1 VVSVYHNGGGL
12 LRARDWRNR
21 AAQNLCWPR
30 VLAQARVIRRTDAA
44 RDLLAIGV
52 LAFVLRGLWAYVYG
66 RVDAAPHDALFYEF
80 TASNLAT
87 GHGFSQLFGGA
98 TAHWPPGFPFLVS
111 LLYRAFGLHLKL
123 GLALNVVLGTATALL
138 MYVVGRRLLGRPG
151 GLVAGWFFAIL
162 PAPIFFTGQ
171 FLTET
176 TYLFMLVGF
185 VALAAFLPDRRW
197 TPVALGAAAGL
208 AALTKGEGA
217 LLVVIPLA
225 MWWGQVNRRAW
236 LTRAAL
242 LFAATALTIL
252 PWTIRNAIQMDAFIP
267 VATNASTTLWSGHNS
282 EANGGAVY
290 APPELLARLPKGLS
304 PTQEEVEGAKLERR
318 EAIKW
323 ATHNP
328 LKELGLIPRKL
339 IALADS
345 ASHVFPIWF
354 NSAGDRQLG
363 SSSLVVFSVLGDA
376 GDYFLILLALAS
388 LVVIG
393 GRRLWH
399 FDPIMRGVLAYLAA
413 SLVTYGFVYYGQ
425 FRYRLAMEPLMILLA
440 VPLIVAVWRDR
451 GALRGPP

>member
-1 VVSVYHNGGGL
+1 
-12 LRARDWRNR
+12 
-21 AAQNLCWPR
+21 
-30 VLAQARVIRRTDAA
+30 VLAQARVFRRTGAA
-44 RDLLAIGV
+44 RDLIAIGL
-52 LAFVLRGLWAYVYG
+52 LAFVLRALWAGVYG

-111 LLYRAFGLHLKL
+111 LLYRVFGLHANLAL
-123 GLALNVVLGTATALL
+123 GLNVVLGTATALL
-138 MYVVGRRLLGRPG
+138 MYLVGRRLMGRPG
-151 GLVAGWFFAIL
+151 ALVAGCFFAIL

-185 VALAAFLPDRRW
+185 VALATFLPDRRW
-197 TPVALGAAAGL
+197 TPVVLGVGAGL

-225 MWWGQVNRRAW
+225 MWWGQVDRRAW

-242 LFAATALTIL
+242 VFVATALTIL

-282 EANGGAVY
+282 EANGAAVY
-290 APPELLARLPKGLS
+290 APPELLARIPKGLT
-304 PTQEEVEGAKLERR
+304 PTQQEVEGARLERR
-318 EAIKW
+318 EAIRW

-339 IALADS
+339 IALGDAT
-345 ASHVFPIWF
+345 SHVFPIWF

-363 SSSLVVFSVLGDA
+363 SSSLVVFGVLGDA
-376 GDYFLILLALAS
+376 GDYFLIHVALAS
-388 LVVIG
+388 LVLVG
-393 GRRLWH
+393 ARRLWR
-399 FDPIMRGVLAYLAA
+399 FNPIMRGVLAYLAA

-425 FRYRLAMEPLMILLA
+425 FRYRLAMEPMMILLA
-440 VPLIVAVWRDR
+440 VPLLVGLWRDR
-451 GALRGPP
+451 GALRRPS